1 MDYQRPATIAEAV
14 ALLRGARPLAGGT
27 SLTAQRRGVRAV
39 ADLQDLNLDRI
50 SQAGDGLE
58 FGSCVRLQSLLEATQ
73 GIPEAMRV
81 AASQEAGWNLRNVAT
96 LGGMIAGGGSRSPL
110 LIALLALRTEVWLEP
125 DGDWRDLDD
134 LLKGRPGSLE
144 GRLITSLRLRLPS
157 QSGYEQ
163 VGRTPAD
170 WPIVAA
176 AAAVWDGGMTVAVGG
191 FGDRPHRLIAA
202 DGAGGFAASAA
213 QAFADSGDAWASAAY
228 RSAIGAILTR
238 RVVERLAVR

>member
-14 ALLRGARPLAGGT
+14 ALLGGARPLAGGT
-27 SLTAQRRGVRAV
+27 SLTPNRRSVRAV

-50 SQAGDGLE
+50 SQTGEWIE

-73 GIPEAMRV
+73 SIPAALRV
-81 AASQEAGWNLRNVAT
+81 ATRQEAGWNLRNAAT
-96 LGGMIAGGGSRSPL
+96 LGGAIAGADSRSPL
-110 LIALLALRTEVWLEP
+110 LVTLLAVRTEVWLEP
-125 DGDWRDLDD
+125 DREWLDLDD
-134 LLKGRPGSLE
+134 VLAARPGSLE

-157 QSGYEQ
+157 QSAYEQ

-176 AAAVWDGGMTVAVGG
+176 AGSVLNGVVTVALGG
-191 FGDRPHRLIAA
+191 FGNRPVRLGAS
-202 DGAGGFAASAA
+202 DGAEGFAASAA
-213 QAFADSGDAWASAAY
+213 QAFARAGDAWASAAY

-238 RVVERLAVR
+238 RVVEKLAAR